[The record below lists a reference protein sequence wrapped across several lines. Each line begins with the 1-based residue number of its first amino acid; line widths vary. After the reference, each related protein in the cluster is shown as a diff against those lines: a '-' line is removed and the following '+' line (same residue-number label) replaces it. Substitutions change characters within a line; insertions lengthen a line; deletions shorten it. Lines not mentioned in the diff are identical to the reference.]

1 MRKTGKAGSRIED
14 RGSRIEDR
22 GSRNRGLG
30 IGDPGSTPRMTQT
43 NFASHSKALYAR
55 LPSVE
60 SQHCL
65 FRVFL
70 SGYGKQQALQLGR
83 M

>member
-1 MRKTGKAGSRIED
+1 MERENQIALRTDSNSTSDK
-14 RGSRIEDR
+14 
-22 GSRNRGLG
+22 
-30 IGDPGSTPRMTQT
+30 TPRMTQT

-60 SQHCL
+60 SKHCF

-70 SGYGKQQALQLGR
+70 WGYRKQQALQLGR